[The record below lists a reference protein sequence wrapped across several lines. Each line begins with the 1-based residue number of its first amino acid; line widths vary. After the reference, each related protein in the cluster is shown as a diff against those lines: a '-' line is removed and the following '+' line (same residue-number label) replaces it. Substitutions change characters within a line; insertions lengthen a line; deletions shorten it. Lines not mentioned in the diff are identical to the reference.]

1 MANTYAWDFPTL
13 DTAPTEG
20 ALSDVIKTIHWRI
33 TAVSDTEQDAEGN
46 YLSTSAYGTASAGEA
61 NADNFVAFDS
71 VTKDWC
77 KEKVLES
84 LDKTED
90 ELQAMLDTKIAEMA
104 NPPIVGKTPSSW

>member
-33 TAVSDTEQDAEGN
+33 TAVSDSETDAEGN
-46 YLSTSAYGTASAGEA
+46 ALSTSTYGTASAGEA

-77 KEKVLES
+77 KEKVLAS
-84 LDKTED
+84 LGKTEA
-90 ELQAMLDTKIAEMA
+90 EMQAMLDTKINEMA
-104 NPPIVGKTPSSW
+104 NPPIVGKVPAGW